1 MGDVLIGGAP
11 TGMYNVYIYIY
22 IYIAGPNQL
31 KRFYYYVLPAT
42 TESKV
47 LCHCYTGYC
56 ESGCSAIADS
66 GTSLL
71 AGPTVSTNPNWF

>member
-11 TGMYNVYIYIY
+11 TGMYNIYSWSYIY
-22 IYIAGPNQL
+22 
-31 KRFYYYVLPAT
+31 VLLT
-42 TESKV
+42 TIGFKV
-47 LCHCYTGYC
+47 FSHCYTGYC